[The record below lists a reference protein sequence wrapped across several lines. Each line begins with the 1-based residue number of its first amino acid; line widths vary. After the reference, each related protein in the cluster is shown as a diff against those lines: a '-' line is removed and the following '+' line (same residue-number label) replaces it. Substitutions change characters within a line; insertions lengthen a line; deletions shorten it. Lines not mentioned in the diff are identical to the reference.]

1 MNIEKLKLITNN
13 LESLVRLLK
22 EELYEQE
29 EKENYSVSVP
39 FSEDD
44 VDEVYV
50 E

>member
-29 EKENYSVSVP
+29 EENYSVSVP

>member
-1 MNIEKLKLITNN
+1 MNVEKLKLITNN
-13 LESLVRLLK
+13 LESLVRILK
-22 EELYEQE
+22 EELYGQE
-29 EKENYSVSVP
+29 EQNYSVSVP